1 MTFVRGLL
9 ALFLA
14 AILFSAAGLIGRA
27 DAQDTFVVVP
37 DAPGGAIFTGC
48 YRGDPRLWNQYRL
61 RFCLTQRGNYWV
73 DGGGIS
79 CDGRLTWRVR
89 GSEILVSIQRTPCGR
104 GVAWER
110 AEMTC
115 RGGSLLGTILGQILA
130 PGSRP
135 RLQTLRCTYHPS
147 VRGYRD
153 QQFTARRTD

>member
-1 MTFVRGLL
+1 MVAKYL
-9 ALFLA
+9 ALLIVA
-14 AILFSAAGLIGRA
+14 VLISTAGPIHRA
-27 DAQDTFVVVP
+27 DAQEAFVVVP

-48 YRGDPRLWNQYRL
+48 YRGDPRLWGQYRL
-61 RFCLTQRGNYWV
+61 RFCLTQRGNYWI

-89 GSEILVSIQRTPCGR
+89 NSEILVSIQRTPCLN
-104 GVAWER
+104 GVAWAA

-115 RGGSLLGTILGQILA
+115 RGGSLLGNILGQLLS
-130 PGSRP
+130 PNLRP

-153 QQFTARRTD
+153 QQITARRTD